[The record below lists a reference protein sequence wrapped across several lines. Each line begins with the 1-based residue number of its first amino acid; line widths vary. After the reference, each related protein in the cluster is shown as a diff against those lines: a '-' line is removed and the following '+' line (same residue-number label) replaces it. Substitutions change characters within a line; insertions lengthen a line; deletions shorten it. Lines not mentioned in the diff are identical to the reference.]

1 MSDSRCVVI
10 GASHA
15 GVTLALQL
23 RKEGWKDAIS
33 LVGAESELPYH
44 RPPLS
49 KEHLAGEKSLDA
61 MRLRPEKMFSDN
73 NIELQLGLTALK
85 INKKSQLIKLSSGE
99 EMRYDKLALCVGSIV
114 NTIPLAASLK
124 NLFYIRTAA
133 DVSSLSRSLE
143 EGKHAVIIGAG
154 YIGLEVAAVLR
165 KLGLTVTVVELADR
179 ILKRVTSEYMSSYI
193 QSLHEKKGVKILT
206 STEVESI
213 QGDGKV
219 ETVVFRDGVTLPADI
234 IVAGIGVSPNISLAE
249 SAGLKIDRGIIVNE
263 FGQTSDSNIFAAGDC
278 TVHPSIIYD
287 RLIRLESVQN
297 ANEQARCAAA
307 NICGKQQVYDAIPWF
322 WSDQYHIKLQM
333 TGLSQDADQIVVRGN
348 PSVDDENGF
357 ALFYLQE
364 GVVIAA
370 DSVARPK
377 EFIASK
383 QLVKE
388 RARISEEILADESI
402 EPVKLMGFAS

>member
-1 MSDSRCVVI
+1 
-10 GASHA
+10 
-15 GVTLALQL
+15 
-23 RKEGWKDAIS
+23 
-33 LVGAESELPYH
+33 
-44 RPPLS
+44 
-49 KEHLAGEKSLDA
+49 
-61 MRLRPEKMFSDN
+61 
-73 NIELQLGLTALK
+73 
-85 INKKSQLIKLSSGE
+85 
-99 EMRYDKLALCVGSIV
+99 
-114 NTIPLAASLK
+114 
-124 NLFYIRTAA
+124 
-133 DVSSLSRSLE
+133 
-143 EGKHAVIIGAG
+143 
-154 YIGLEVAAVLR
+154 
-165 KLGLTVTVVELADR
+165 LADR
-179 ILKRVTSEYMSSYI
+179 ILKRVTSGYISSYI
-193 QSLHEKKGVKILT
+193 QSLHEKEGVKILT

-219 ETVVFRDGVTLPADI
+219 ETVVCRDGVTLPADI
-234 IVAGIGVSPNISLAE
+234 IVAGVGVSPNISLAE

>member
-23 RKEGWKDAIS
+23 RKEGWKGAIS
-33 LVGAESELPYH
+33 LIGAESELPYH

-49 KEHLAGEKSLDA
+49 KEHLAGKKPLDA
-61 MRLRPEKMFSDN
+61 MRLRSEKMFSDN
-73 NIELQLGLTALK
+73 NIELRLGLTALK
-85 INKKSQLIKLSSGE
+85 INRKSQLIKLNSGE
-99 EMRYDKLALCVGSIV
+99 EIRYDKLALCVGSIV
-114 NTIPLAASLK
+114 NTIALAGSLK
-124 NLFYIRTAA
+124 NLFYIRAAA

-143 EGKHAVIIGAG
+143 EGKRAVIIGAG

-165 KLGLTVTVVELADR
+165 KLGLTVTVIELADR
-179 ILKRVTSEYMSSYI
+179 ILKRVTSEYISSYI
-193 QSLHEKKGVKILT
+193 QSLHEKEGVKILT

-219 ETVVFRDGVTLPADI
+219 ETVVCRDGVTLPADI

-249 SAGLKIDRGIIVNE
+249 SAGLRIDRGIIVNE

-297 ANEQARCAAA
+297 ANEQARCTAA

-333 TGLSQDADQIVVRGN
+333 IGLSQDADQIVVRGN
-348 PSVDDENGF
+348 PFIDDENGF
-357 ALFYLQE
+357 TLFYLQE
-364 GVVIAA
+364 GVVIAT
-370 DSVARPK
+370 DSIARPK